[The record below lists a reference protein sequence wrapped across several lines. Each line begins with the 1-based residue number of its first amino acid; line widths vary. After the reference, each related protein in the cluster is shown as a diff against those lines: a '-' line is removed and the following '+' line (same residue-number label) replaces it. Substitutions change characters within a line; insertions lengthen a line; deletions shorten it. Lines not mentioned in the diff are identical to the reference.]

1 MQKTCLLQ
9 RLCDLLLH
17 IIQKLQH
24 LLISHCF
31 QSALMSQFQT
41 FHLTVHHINAIIN
54 ETTHPVITAVFLQI
68 VLQMTVPD
76 RRALNIDLP
85 DDTNLFLC
93 LSPVHRNP
101 PKAFHNLTIY
111 LFPVKQMPSMPDL
124 FRQSL

>member
-1 MQKTCLLQ
+1 
-9 RLCDLLLH
+9 
-17 IIQKLQH
+17 
-24 LLISHCF
+24 
-31 QSALMSQFQT
+31 MSQFQT

-111 LFPVKQMPSMPDL
+111 LFPVKQMPSMLDL
-124 FRQSL
+124 FRQFL